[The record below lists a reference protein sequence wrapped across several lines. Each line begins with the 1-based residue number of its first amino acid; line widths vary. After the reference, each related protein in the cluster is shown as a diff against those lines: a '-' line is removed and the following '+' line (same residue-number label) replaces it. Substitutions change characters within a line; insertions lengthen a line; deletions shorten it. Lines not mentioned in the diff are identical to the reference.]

1 MKKEYIQPVVGIKDA
16 MSESLLE
23 QTSMSITTNSGYG
36 ITYGGVDEDGKMDPE
51 SRGLPSYSVWDD

>member
-16 MSESLLE
+16 LSESPLLNISE
-23 QTSMSITTNSGYG
+23 LVTTNSDYD
-36 ITYGGVDEDGKMDPE
+36 ITYGGVDENGEKDPD